1 MKKLLIKILPF
12 LVAFGTG
19 VILYIVT
26 DKFISDVGLNNLLIN
41 VSAGLV
47 SIPLVFIFYD
57 VINKLTSRNLH
68 NTLFES
74 VTVEINNQLIDLIH
88 FLASLIGEN
97 DPQSMSDLDD
107 FLELEHNEIYQK
119 LKLNGVEFTSLE
131 TIKQQLVLVIHKP
144 ATFDILT
151 DKQILAVLNVVKE
164 ITFLIKNLKQI
175 EKIKNSV
182 RYKKIIAMNIEYILD
197 NLTSWIESGKK
208 DALHNHARFSLFE
221 KK

>member
-1 MKKLLIKILPF
+1 MKKLFIKILPF

-19 VILYIVT
+19 IILYVVT
-26 DKFISDVGLNNLLIN
+26 DKFISDEGLNNLLIN

-68 NTLFES
+68 NSLFES
-74 VTVEINNQLIDLIH
+74 VTVEINSQLIDLIRL
-88 FLASLIGEN
+88 LANLIGDSEPKN
-97 DPQSMSDLDD
+97 MTDLDD
-107 FLELEHNEIYQK
+107 FLELENNEIYQK
-119 LKLNGVEFTSLE
+119 LQVDNMDISSLE
-131 TIKQQLVLVIHKP
+131 LIKQQLVFIIHKP

-151 DKQILAVLNVVKE
+151 EKQISSILNVIKE
-164 ITFLIKNLKQI
+164 ITFLAKNLKQD
-175 EKIKNSV
+175 EKVKKTAKH
-182 RYKKIIAMNIEYILD
+182 KKIIAMNMEYILD

-208 DALHNHARFSLFE
+208 DALHNHARFSLLE